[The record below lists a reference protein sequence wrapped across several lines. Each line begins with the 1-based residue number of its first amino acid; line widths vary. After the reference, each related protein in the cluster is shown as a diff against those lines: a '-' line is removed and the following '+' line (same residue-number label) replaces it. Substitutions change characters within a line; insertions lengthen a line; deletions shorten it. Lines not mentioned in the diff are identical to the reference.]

1 MIKEYVHHI
10 WFNHP
15 TKFSFP
21 KRDWDKSYPDRLE
34 FKDIEKHLQ
43 ILKDKYGADGGTIV
57 TCTVEVEDDDYFD
70 FDESIKKTQYKWDGN
85 TITKIKEEHYD

>member
-1 MIKEYVHHI
+1 MKKEFVHHI

-43 ILKDKYGADGGTIV
+43 ILKDKYGADCGTIV
-57 TCTVEVEDDDYFD
+57 TCTVEIEDDGYFD
-70 FDESIKKTQYKWDGN
+70 FDESIKDTVYNWDGK
-85 TITKIKEEHYD
+85 TVTKIKEEHYG